1 MHALVKCGKKFT
13 LPVTLVIILLHTLV
27 PVSASERLD
36 LFDAAGNHLMFV
48 LFENDAN
55 SKSSSRTIYMSDS
68 TFVRKVVT
76 VRDAQGKKTRETSLN
91 FNEDT
96 LFSTTFGTSG
106 DSKTMTIKD
115 QFGTDELGGPVSY
128 RASGAADFIFSQQG
142 TAINKIS
149 YEYTPQGTP
158 ATISVADNAGKLLYY
173 GKFSE
178 VSIAASKHPVGKSLT
193 QISIRGNNV
202 LKVQF
207 FLTQPAVVKCEL
219 IALDGRH
226 AGALFN
232 SAFPGGTHH
241 KNIRISA
248 SALSARTTEGI
259 YLVVV
264 SVDGKVRASDKLLLM
279 RSGRGSL

>member
-1 MHALVKCGKKFT
+1 MQGFGRCGKE
-13 LPVTLVIILLHTLV
+13 LTLVGMLMSILLEYTV
-27 PVSASERLD
+27 PASASERLD
-36 LFDAAGNHLMFV
+36 LYDAQENHLMFV
-48 LFENDAN
+48 LFDTNAGSN
-55 SKSSSRTIYMSDS
+55 SSSRTVYMSDS

-76 VRDAQGKKTRETSLN
+76 VRDALGKKTRETSLN
-91 FNEDT
+91 YNEDT

-128 RASGAADFIFSQQG
+128 RSSGAADFIFSQQG

-149 YEYTPQGTP
+149 YEYTPQGQP
-158 ATISVADNAGKLLYY
+158 VTISVTDNAGKLLYY

-178 VSIAASKHPVGKSLT
+178 VSIVAPKHPVNKNFT

-232 SAFPGGTHH
+232 TAFPGGTHH
-241 KNIRISA
+241 KNIRISTG
-248 SALSARTTEGI
+248 ALSARTAEGV